1 MDSQNLLQDIL
12 GADNTVRQRAE
23 TELNSQ
29 RASNPGSL
37 LQLFITNMSSDKTEV
52 AQISCILFK
61 KYFLDNTEGV
71 NPGDYEQMLQAV
83 MQSLDF
89 KQPML
94 LLKRKGDLISKLF
107 MLQNKN
113 EQLLGQLVEWAQSD
127 DAVSKQFAMYI
138 FEKQTECHLSDEQ
151 LKTHKDSFFTIF

>member
-12 GADNTVRQRAE
+12 GADNTNRQRAE
-23 TELNSQ
+23 TELNNQ

-37 LQLFITNMSSDKTEV
+37 LQLFIGNMASDKVEV
-52 AQISCILFK
+52 AQISCVLFK

-107 MLQNKN
+107 ML
-113 EQLLGQLVEWAQSD
+113 
-127 DAVSKQFAMYI
+127 
-138 FEKQTECHLSDEQ
+138 
-151 LKTHKDSFFTIF
+151 

>member
-1 MDSQNLLQDIL
+1 
-12 GADNTVRQRAE
+12 
-23 TELNSQ
+23 
-29 RASNPGSL
+29 
-37 LQLFITNMSSDKTEV
+37 
-52 AQISCILFK
+52 
-61 KYFLDNTEGV
+61 
-71 NPGDYEQMLQAV
+71 MLTAV

-127 DAVSKQFAMYI
+127 DAVSK
-138 FEKQTECHLSDEQ
+138 
-151 LKTHKDSFFTIF
+151 

>member
-1 MDSQNLLQDIL
+1 
-12 GADNTVRQRAE
+12 
-23 TELNSQ
+23 
-29 RASNPGSL
+29 
-37 LQLFITNMSSDKTEV
+37 
-52 AQISCILFK
+52 
-61 KYFLDNTEGV
+61 
-71 NPGDYEQMLQAV
+71 MLSAV
-83 MQSLDF
+83 MNSIDF

-138 FEKQTECHLSDEQ
+138 FEK
-151 LKTHKDSFFTIF
+151 